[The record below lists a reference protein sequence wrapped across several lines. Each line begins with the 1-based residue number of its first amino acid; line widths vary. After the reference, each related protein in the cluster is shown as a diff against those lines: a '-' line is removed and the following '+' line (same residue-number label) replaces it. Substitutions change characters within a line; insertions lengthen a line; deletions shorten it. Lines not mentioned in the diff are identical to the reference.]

1 MAGAAVVTGGTGFVG
16 ANLVRRLVGEGHETH
31 LLVRPEC
38 DRWRLADLE
47 HDVQWH
53 VVAIE
58 DEEGTAAAVSS
69 IGPRWVFHL
78 AAHGAYSSQ
87 RDVRA
92 MVSTNVMGTVNLVEA
107 AIRTGVESLVHTG
120 SSSEYGFK
128 DRPPGEEAWLEPNSA
143 YAVTKASATLY
154 CRHAAAAH
162 TAPIVTLRLY
172 SVYGPWEEPTRLM
185 PALALSGREG
195 RLPPLVD
202 PSIARDFIHVDD
214 VVDAMLLTAR
224 SGMAAS
230 GAVYNVGTGRQT
242 TIGEL
247 VAIVRGHFCLD
258 LEPEWGS
265 FPKRD
270 WDTAIWQADPQRI
283 RAELGW
289 VPRLDVGTGFGR
301 FAAWLDGPHGLPY
314 RSRAL
319 VGAGASSGR
328 GARTDK

>member
-16 ANLVRRLVGEGHETH
+16 ANLVRRLLEEGHETH
-31 LLVRPEC
+31 LLVRPGC

-47 HDVQWH
+47 GDVRWH
-53 VVAIE
+53 VVALE
-58 DEEGTAAAVSS
+58 DGEATAAALSS

-92 MVSTNVMGTVNLVEA
+92 MVSTNVLGTVNLVEA
-107 AIRTGVESLVHTG
+107 AVRTGVESLVHTG

-128 DRPPGEEAWLEPNSA
+128 AQPPGEEAGLEPNSA
-143 YAVTKASATLY
+143 YAVTKASATLF
-154 CRHAAAAH
+154 CRHAAVAH
-162 TAPIVTLRLY
+162 GAPIVTLRLY

-185 PALALSGREG
+185 PALVLSGSEG

-202 PSIARDFIHVDD
+202 PSIARDFVHVDD
-214 VVDAMLLTAR
+214 VVDAMILTAR

-247 VAIVRGHFCLD
+247 VAIVRNHYGLD
-258 LEPEWGS
+258 REPEWGS
-265 FPKRD
+265 FPSRD
-270 WDTAIWQADPQRI
+270 WDTATWQADPQRI

-289 VPRLDVGTGFGR
+289 VPRLDVENGFAR
-301 FAAWLDGPHGLPY
+301 FAAWIYGPYGRRY
-314 RSRAL
+314 RSRA
-319 VGAGASSGR
+319 AGERAGHHR
-328 GARTDK
+328 